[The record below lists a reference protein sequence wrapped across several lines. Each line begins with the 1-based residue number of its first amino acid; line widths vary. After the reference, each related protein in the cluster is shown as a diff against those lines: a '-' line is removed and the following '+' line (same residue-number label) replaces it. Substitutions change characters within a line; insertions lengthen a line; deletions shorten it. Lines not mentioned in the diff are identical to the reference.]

1 MKKIL
6 RLCLVSSGVLLVNF
20 SFAQTGINGSN
31 ASVTGQT
38 GVVTTTV
45 PFLLIS
51 PDARAGGMAD
61 AGVAVAP
68 DANAIYWNPAKLAFE
83 PDEMGVSI
91 AYTPWL
97 SQLVPDISLSSLS
110 MYKNIDK
117 FSGFGASLR
126 YFSLGDITFT
136 DNNNNY
142 LKTFRPNEF
151 AIDAAY
157 ARKLSDHF
165 SIGVTGRFIYSDL
178 AGATTLSNG
187 EATKAAADGSGD
199 FSAYYTTK
207 VKFKDGTKADLAFG
221 GNITNI
227 GGKITYTDAAQRDF
241 IPTNLKVGGYL
252 NVHVNEY
259 NDIGFALDFNKLLVP
274 TPPVYETDSG
284 RLVLKNGLPVV
295 KYGRD
300 PNTSVIQ
307 GMIQSFYDAPG
318 GFSQEMALIDPSIAI
333 EYWYAHQVSGRIGFF
348 YESPNEGN
356 RQFLTFGVG
365 LRYSVFNI
373 DFSYLVPTNGGT
385 TTTRSPLENTLRFS
399 LSFNFDKGTLKKAKE
414 NSQIGTD
421 NDK

>member
-6 RLCLVSSGVLLVNF
+6 KSSLVLSGILLANF
-20 SFAQTGINGSN
+20 SFAQTGINGGN

-51 PDARAGGMAD
+51 PDARSGGMAD
-61 AGVAVAP
+61 VGVAVSP

-83 PDEMGVSI
+83 PDEMGICI

-97 SQLVPDISLSSLS
+97 SELVPDISLSSLS
-110 MYKNIDK
+110 MYKTIDK

-151 AIDAAY
+151 AIDGGY
-157 ARKLSDHF
+157 ARKLSEHF
-165 SIGVTGRFIYSDL
+165 SVGVTGRFIYSDL
-178 AGATTLSNG
+178 AGATPLSNG
-187 EATKAAADGSGD
+187 EVTKPAYDFAGD
-199 FSAYYTTK
+199 LSAYYTTK
-207 VKFKDGTKADLAFG
+207 VKFKDGTKADLSFG

-227 GGKITYTDAAQRDF
+227 GGKITYTDAANRDF

-252 NVHVNEY
+252 NVHVNDY
-259 NDIGFALDFNKLLVP
+259 NDIGFAVDLNKLLVP
-274 TPPVYETDSG
+274 TPPIYATDS
-284 RLVLKNGLPVV
+284 NGNLEHNPDGTT
-295 KYGRD
+295 KILHGRD
-300 PNTSVIQ
+300 PNTSPIQ
-307 GMIQSFYDAPG
+307 GMLQSFYDAPG
-318 GFSQEMALIDPSIAI
+318 GFKQEMALIDPAIAI

-348 YESPNEGN
+348 YEDPNEGN
-356 RQFLTFGVG
+356 RQYMTFGVG

-399 LSFNFDKGTLKKAKE
+399 LSFNFDKGTLKKAKD

-421 NDK
+421 K